1 VDCANTGKEN
11 HGPMSVDRILDR
23 MRSWWFHYW
32 VLPRDR
38 RKFKSMTVEETF
50 STIYRT
56 KGWGDDG
63 GRFCSGSGSWGK
75 AADDYCK
82 FAIDFIK
89 KHDVKSVVDLGCGDF
104 AIGKRIVEA
113 TGVDYTGIDVVPEL
127 IEHHRATS
135 SSPRV
140 TFRCANIVSDP
151 LPPAELYLVRQV
163 LQHLSNDEVGQV
175 LSNLGNCGKAL
186 ISEHVPIHPEAINRD
201 KPHGPDIRR
210 FNGSGVYLEM
220 PPFSI
225 AVEETWEWPLGDDSL
240 LRTCLVDQAAL
251 GRHDAPSVPIKSV

>member
-1 VDCANTGKEN
+1 
-11 HGPMSVDRILDR
+11 

-38 RKFKSMTVEETF
+38 RKFKTMTVEETF

-63 GRFCSGSGSWGK
+63 GPFCSGTGSWGK
-75 AADDYCK
+75 AADDYCR

-89 KHDVKSVVDLGCGDF
+89 NHDVKSIVDLGCGDF
-104 AIGKRIVEA
+104 AIGKRILEA
-113 TGVDYTGIDVVPEL
+113 TGVEYTGIDVVPEL

-135 SSPRV
+135 SGPRV
-140 TFRCANIVSDP
+140 HFQCANIVSDP
-151 LPPAELYLVRQV
+151 LPRAELYLVRQV
-163 LQHLSNDEVGQV
+163 LQHLSNGEIESV
-175 LSNLGNCGKAL
+175 LRNLRTCKQAL
-186 ISEHVPIHPEAINRD
+186 ISEHVPIYPQSINRD

-210 FNGSGVYLEM
+210 FSGSGVYLEK
-220 PPFSI
+220 PPFSVE
-225 AVEETWEWPLGDDSL
+225 VEETWEWPLGDDSL

-251 GRHDAPSVPIKSV
+251 RRHNVADAPIKGVQ